1 VDIKVLQQNI
11 KKLTVIFQN
20 IAKRVMQ
27 EKKIKTTSID
37 DILVTIE
44 NEKIVIIL
52 PDHFQFIEKG
62 RKVGGKLPPIKQ
74 IANWITQN
82 KIQYPK
88 EMTLQQISFAIAKGI
103 SKNGI
108 KARPFL
114 KVLEI
119 EIFEYITLYLDSE
132 IQKKFN
138 KI

>member
-1 VDIKVLQQNI
+1 MDSKILQQNI

-37 DILVTIE
+37 DIIVDVE
-44 NEKIVIIL
+44 NEKIIIIL
-52 PDHFQFIEKG
+52 PDHFQFIENG
-62 RKVGGKLPPIKQ
+62 RKIGAALPPVKTIAKWIKSR
-74 IANWITQN
+74 

-88 EMTLQQISFAIAKGI
+88 EMTLKQIAFAIANGI

-132 IQKKFN
+132 IQKGFN